1 MIYQYMAPWVP
12 AFSAALEAE
21 AAARDHKP
29 PFTTFQ
35 FASVDKEGYP
45 KNRTLVHRGSLFN
58 NSSTNVMLFCTDKR
72 MDKYGELMNNDKFE
86 AVYYFEKTRK
96 QFRFRGRARI
106 IDSEHSPVIDLTSI
120 QPRNIISKS
129 LNASSDSEAEASDE
143 EKEED
148 EGRLEMSASSEE
160 SRSRNGTTTASAVS
174 DPQCEPI
181 SYPVVAPATSQKLS
195 LEHQNLA
202 VSYPNLQDLSHVEFT
217 PPTKEDWDAEVLRVW
232 GDLSKGLKSSFRR
245 PAPRSLLD
253 EEKQNMIDKISRG
266 VDGKGEDSGLKNFAV
281 VAMFVDTVDYY
292 EMEKDR
298 RYIYE
303 KDEYHL
309 WNEHEVC
316 P

>member
-106 IDSEHSPVIDLTSI
+106 IDLEHSPVIDLTSI
-120 QPRNIISKS
+120 QPRNIILKS
-129 LNASSDSEAEASDE
+129 LNALSDSEAEASDE

-148 EGRLEMSASSEE
+148 EGRL
-160 SRSRNGTTTASAVS
+160 
-174 DPQCEPI
+174 
-181 SYPVVAPATSQKLS
+181 
-195 LEHQNLA
+195 
-202 VSYPNLQDLSHVEFT
+202 
-217 PPTKEDWDAEVLRVW
+217 
-232 GDLSKGLKSSFRR
+232 
-245 PAPRSLLD
+245 
-253 EEKQNMIDKISRG
+253 
-266 VDGKGEDSGLKNFAV
+266 
-281 VAMFVDTVDYY
+281 
-292 EMEKDR
+292 
-298 RYIYE
+298 
-303 KDEYHL
+303 
-309 WNEHEVC
+309 
-316 P
+316 